1 MASDVIPAPFQIT
14 DNDKRGLIVVTAG
27 CTLAFVWVCFIIRV
41 WLRSQVREWR
51 SDDYFL
57 GAATFLDTIQTGVIV
72 HLVNLGLGGPQE
84 DISAEVLKDIGKQG
98 FASQIF
104 YILTL
109 WTTKTSILLLYMR
122 LSPSG
127 AHRIASWTMLASS
140 AVWALLAIVLISVPC
155 NPAQFY
161 TSRAGEC
168 TDMWPKWQAITA
180 LDIVT
185 EGLIFAIAVQLVW
198 TLHMRWKAKFLVVF
212 AFSARL
218 PVILIAAIRLY
229 YFHQAIADTNV
240 TYASSF
246 YLVANQWQMSYA
258 IISLTITGMGPFLR
272 PFNKDLMTSYI
283 AKRYARNGNVIESN
297 SHGTQS
303 SYHMSRL
310 DRDENTNTNRLAPVK
325 MRKRSDSRNQ
335 SKRSSPEPGQVS
347 PTSQTSII
355 RSAEPPTFRPQHEGV
370 RHDAEVWAGQR
381 TSSVRDADDVFRHL
395 SDETRLVI
403 TRKTELKVES
413 DSASQAPL

>member
-1 MASDVIPAPFQIT
+1 MASDVIPPPFYIT
-14 DNDKRGLIVVTAG
+14 DTDKRGLIVVTAG

-41 WLRSQVREWR
+41 WLRLQVREWR

-57 GAATFLDTIQTGVIV
+57 GAATFLDTIQTGLIY
-72 HLVNLGLGGPQE
+72 HLVDLGLGGPQE
-84 DISAEVLKDIGKQG
+84 NISSERLEDIGKQG

-127 AHRIASWTMLASS
+127 GHKIATWTMLAASTG
-140 AVWALLAIVLISVPC
+140 WALLSIVLISVPC

-185 EGLIFAIAVQLVW
+185 EGLIFFIAVQLVW
-198 TLHMRWKAKFLVVF
+198 TLHMRWKAKFMVVF

-218 PVILIAAIRLY
+218 PIILIAAIRLY
-229 YFHQAIADTNV
+229 YFHQAISNTNV

-272 PFNKDLMTSYI
+272 PFNKDMMTSYI
-283 AKRYARNGNVIESN
+283 AKRYARNGNVIESQ
-297 SHGTQS
+297 SGGTQG
-303 SYHMSRL
+303 SYNMSRL
-310 DRDENTNTNRLAPVK
+310 DREENNRLAPVK
-325 MRKRSDSRNQ
+325 IRKRSGSKHQSRAY
-335 SKRSSPEPGQVS
+335 SPEPGHVS

-355 RSAEPPTFRPQHEGV
+355 RSAEQPTFRPQHEGV
-370 RHDAEVWAGQR
+370 RHDTEVWAGQR
-381 TSSVRDADDVFRHL
+381 TSSVRDDDVYRHL

-403 TRKTELKVES
+403 TKKTEMKVES

>member
-1 MASDVIPAPFQIT
+1 MAGDVTPAPFTIT
-14 DNDKRGLIVVTAG
+14 DDDKRGLIVVTAA
-27 CTLAFVWVCFIIRV
+27 CTLAFVW
-41 WLRSQVREWR
+41 
-51 SDDYFL
+51 
-57 GAATFLDTIQTGVIV
+57 
-72 HLVNLGLGGPQE
+72 
-84 DISAEVLKDIGKQG
+84 QG

-104 YILTL
+104 YVLTL
-109 WTTKTSILLLYMR
+109 WTTKSSILLLYMR

-127 AHRIASWTMLASS
+127 VHRIASWGMLAAS
-140 AVWALLAIVLISVPC
+140 AVWALVSIVLISVPC

-185 EGLIFAIAVQLVW
+185 EGLIFLIAVQLVW
-198 TLHMRWKAKFLVVF
+198 KLHMRWRAKLLVIF

-218 PVILIAAIRLY
+218 PVIMIAAIRLY
-229 YFHQAIADTNV
+229 YFHNAIADTNV

-272 PFNKDLMTSYI
+272 PFNKDLMTSYV
-283 AKRYARNGNVIESN
+283 AKRYARNGNVIESR
-297 SHGTQS
+297 SGGSQL
-303 SYHMSRL
+303 SYQMSRL
-310 DRDENTNTNRLAPVK
+310 DHE
-325 MRKRSDSRNQ
+325 NQ
-335 SKRSSPEPGQVS
+335 SSHMRVGPKSRCNDSKAPSPEPGQIS

-355 RSAEPPTFRPQHEGV
+355 RSAEPPTFRPQHEGL
-370 RHDAEVWAGQR
+370 RHDTEVWAGHR

-403 TRKTELKVES
+403 TKKTEMKVET
-413 DSASQAPL
+413 DNARQDVPR

>member
-1 MASDVIPAPFQIT
+1 MAGDVTPAPFAIT
-14 DNDKRGLIVVTAG
+14 DDDKRGLIVVTAG
-27 CTLAFVWVCFIIRV
+27 CTLAFVWVCFVIRV
-41 WLRSQVREWR
+41 WLRLQVGEWR

-57 GAATFLDTIQTGVIV
+57 GAATLLDTIQTGIIF
-72 HLVNLGLGGPQE
+72 HLVNLGLGGPQQ
-84 DISAEVLKDIGKQG
+84 DIPLDRLADIGKQG

-109 WTTKTSILLLYMR
+109 WTTKSSILLLYTR

-127 AHRIASWTMLASS
+127 AHRIASWAMLASS
-140 AVWALLAIVLISVPC
+140 AVWALVSIVLISVPC

-185 EGLIFAIAVQLVW
+185 EGLIFLIAVQLVW
-198 TLHMRWKAKFLVVF
+198 TLHMRWRAKFLVIF

-218 PVILIAAIRLY
+218 PVIMIAAIRLY
-229 YFHQAIADTNV
+229 YFHDAIADTNV

-272 PFNKDLMTSYI
+272 PFNQDLMTSYI
-283 AKRYARNGNVIESN
+283 AKRYARNGNVIASR
-297 SHGTQS
+297 SGGSQP
-303 SYHMSRL
+303 SYQMSRL
-310 DRDENTNTNRLAPVK
+310 DHENKPP
-325 MRKRSDSRNQ
+325 RKRMGPKSRSHNDS
-335 SKRSSPEPGQVS
+335 KAPSPEPGQIS

-355 RSAEPPTFRPQHEGV
+355 RSAEPPTFRPPHEGL
-370 RHDAEVWAGQR
+370 RHDAEVWVGNR

-403 TRKTELKVES
+403 TKKTEMKVET
-413 DSASQAPL
+413 DSARPVPR

>member
-1 MASDVIPAPFQIT
+1 MALAPDVIPPPYQIT
-14 DNDKRGLIVVTAG
+14 DIDKRGLIVVTAG

-41 WLRSQVREWR
+41 WLRLQVREWR

-57 GAATFLDTIQTGVIV
+57 GAATFLDTIQTGLLY

-84 DISAEVLKDIGKQG
+84 DISSEGLEDIGKQG

-127 AHRIASWTMLASS
+127 GHRIATWTMLAASTIW
-140 AVWALLAIVLISVPC
+140 AVLSIVLISAPC
-155 NPAQFY
+155 NPVQFL
-161 TSRAGEC
+161 TRKPGEC

-185 EGLIFAIAVQLVW
+185 EGLIFCIAVQLVW
-198 TLHMRWKAKFLVVF
+198 TLHMRWKAKFMVVF

-218 PVILIAAIRLY
+218 PVILIAAIRLH
-229 YFHQAIADTNV
+229 YFHEAISGTDV
-240 TYASSF
+240 TFASSF

-272 PFNKDLMTSYI
+272 PFNKDMMTSYI
-283 AKRYARNGNVIESN
+283 AQRYARNGNVIGSQ
-297 SHGTQS
+297 SGGTQG
-303 SYHMSRL
+303 SYSMSRL
-310 DRDENTNTNRLAPVK
+310 DREDNSNNNRLAPVK
-325 MRKRSDSRNQ
+325 IRKRSDPKLQSRAQ
-335 SKRSSPEPGQVS
+335 SPEPGHVS

-381 TSSVRDADDVFRHL
+381 TSSVRDDDVYRHL

-403 TRKTELKVES
+403 TKKTEMKVES
-413 DSASQAPL
+413 DSASQAP

>member
-1 MASDVIPAPFQIT
+1 MAGDVIPAPFQIT
-14 DNDKRGLIVVTAG
+14 EHDKRGLIVVTAG

-41 WLRSQVREWR
+41 WLRLQVREWR

-57 GAATFLDTIQTGVIV
+57 AAATFLDTVQTGLIFY
-72 HLVNLGLGGPQE
+72 LVYLGLGGPQE
-84 DISAEVLKDIGKQG
+84 DIPPKRLEDIGKQG

-104 YILTL
+104 YVLTL
-109 WTTKTSILLLYMR
+109 WTTKSSILLLYMR

-127 AHRIASWTMLASS
+127 GHRIASWTMLVAS
-140 AVWALLAIVLISVPC
+140 AVWALIAIVLISIPC

-168 TDMWPKWQAITA
+168 GSVWPKWQAITA
-180 LDIVT
+180 LDIST
-185 EGLIFAIAVQLVW
+185 EGLIFCIAIQLVW
-198 TLHMRWKAKFLVVF
+198 TLHMRWKAKVLVIF

-218 PVILIAAIRLY
+218 PIIMIAAIRLH
-229 YFHQAIADTNV
+229 YFHQAIIATNV
-240 TYASSF
+240 TYVSSF

-272 PFNKDLMTSYI
+272 PFNKDLMTSYV
-283 AKRYARNGNVIESN
+283 AKRYARNGNIIASQSEGS
-297 SHGTQS
+297 QPS
-303 SYHMSRL
+303 SYQMSRL
-310 DRDENTNTNRLAPVK
+310 DHEENRAPRVIL
-325 MRKRSDSRNQ
+325 RQHSRSRNEL
-335 SKRSSPEPGQVS
+335 KDPSPEPGQVS

-355 RSAEPPTFRPQHEGV
+355 RSAEPLTFRPPHEGL
-370 RHDAEVWAGQR
+370 RHDAEVWVGNR

-403 TRKTELKVES
+403 TKKTEMKVEC
-413 DSASQAPL
+413 DSASQA

>member
-1 MASDVIPAPFQIT
+1 MAGDVIPPPFQIT
-14 DNDKRGLIVVTAG
+14 DTDKRGLIAVTAG

-41 WLRSQVREWR
+41 WLRTQVREWR

-57 GAATFLDTIQTGVIV
+57 AAATFLDTIQTGLIF
-72 HLVNLGLGGPQE
+72 HLVHLGLGGPQ
-84 DISAEVLKDIGKQG
+84 DQISQDQLADIGKQG

-109 WTTKTSILLLYMR
+109 WTTKSSILLLYMR

-127 AHRIASWTMLASS
+127 GHRIASWTMLAAS
-140 AVWALLAIVLISVPC
+140 AIWAIISIILISIPC

-161 TSRAGEC
+161 TSRAGQC
-168 TDMWPKWQAITA
+168 TDMWPKWQAITSI
-180 LDIVT
+180 DIAT
-185 EGLIFAIAVQLVW
+185 EGLIFGIAVQLVW

-218 PVILIAAIRLY
+218 PIISIAAIRLY
-229 YFHQAIADTNV
+229 YFQQAITDTNV

-272 PFNKDLMTSYI
+272 PFNKDLMTSYV
-283 AKRYARNGNVIESN
+283 AKRYARNGDVIAS
-297 SHGTQS
+297 QS
-303 SYHMSRL
+303 GGSQPSYQMSRL
-310 DRDENTNTNRLAPVK
+310 DNEESAPV
-325 MRKRSDSRNQ
+325 RVRHRQRSRTRLE
-335 SKRSSPEPGQVS
+335 SKAPSPEPGQVS

-355 RSAEPPTFRPQHEGV
+355 GSAEPPTFRPQHEGL
-370 RHDAEVWAGQR
+370 RHDAEVWAGHR

-403 TRKTELKVES
+403 TKKTEMKVES
-413 DSASQAPL
+413 DNAAQA

>member
-1 MASDVIPAPFQIT
+1 MAGDVTPAPFKIT
-14 DNDKRGLIVVTAG
+14 DDDKRGLIVVTAAT
-27 CTLAFVWVCFIIRV
+27 TLAFVWVCFFVRI
-41 WLRSQVREWR
+41 WLRLQVREWR

-57 GAATFLDTIQTGVIV
+57 AAATFLDTIQTGIIF

-84 DISAEVLKDIGKQG
+84 EVSRERLEDIGKQG

-109 WTTKTSILLLYMR
+109 WTTKFSILLLYMR

-127 AHRIASWTMLASS
+127 GHRIASWTMLTLSGL
-140 AVWALLAIVLISVPC
+140 WALLSIVLISVPC

-218 PVILIAAIRLY
+218 PVIMIAAIRLY
-229 YFHQAIADTNV
+229 YFHDAITNTNV

-272 PFNKDLMTSYI
+272 PFNKDLMTSYV
-283 AKRYARNGNVIESN
+283 AKRYARNGQVIGS
-297 SHGTQS
+297 QS
-303 SYHMSRL
+303 GGSQPSYQMSRL
-310 DRDENTNTNRLAPVK
+310 NHESKPRMKMGAKGRSHNTSTAP
-325 MRKRSDSRNQ
+325 
-335 SKRSSPEPGQVS
+335 SPEPGQMS

-355 RSAEPPTFRPQHEGV
+355 RTAEPPTFRPQHEGL
-370 RHDAEVWAGQR
+370 RHDAEVWVGNR

-403 TRKTELKVES
+403 TKKTEMKVES
-413 DSASQAPL
+413 DSASQSKR

>member
-1 MASDVIPAPFQIT
+1 MAGDVIPPPFQIT
-14 DNDKRGLIVVTAG
+14 DVDKRGLIAVTAG

-41 WLRSQVREWR
+41 WLRLQVREWR

-57 GAATFLDTIQTGVIV
+57 AAATFLDTVQTGIIFNLI
-72 HLVNLGLGGPQE
+72 HLGLGGPQE
-84 DISAEVLKDIGKQG
+84 DIPQERLKDIGKQG

-109 WTTKTSILLLYMR
+109 WTTKFSILLLYMR

-127 AHRIASWTMLASS
+127 AHKMASWTMLAAS
-140 AVWALLAIVLISVPC
+140 AIWALVSIVLIAIPC

-161 TSRAGEC
+161 TSRAGTC
-168 TDMWPKWQAITA
+168 TNLWPKWQAITA

-185 EGLIFAIAVQLVW
+185 ESLIFGIAVQLVW
-198 TLHMRWKAKFLVVF
+198 TLHMRWGAKFLVVF

-218 PVILIAAIRLY
+218 PVIVIAAIRLY
-229 YFHQAIADTNV
+229 YFHEAIADTNV

-272 PFNKDLMTSYI
+272 PFNKDLMTSYV
-283 AKRYARNGNVIESN
+283 ARRYARNGNVIASQSEG
-297 SHGTQS
+297 SHP
-303 SYHMSRL
+303 SYPMSRL
-310 DRDENTNTNRLAPVK
+310 DHEEDRPAPVR
-325 MRKRSDSRNQ
+325 MRQRNRRE
-335 SKRSSPEPGQVS
+335 SKVPSPEPGQVS

-355 RSAEPPTFRPQHEGV
+355 RSAEPPTFRPPHEGL
-370 RHDAEVWAGQR
+370 RHDAEVWVGDR
-381 TSSVRDADDVFRHL
+381 SSSVRDVDDTFRHM

-403 TRKTELKVES
+403 TKKTEMKVRS
-413 DSASQAPL
+413 DSAGQAL